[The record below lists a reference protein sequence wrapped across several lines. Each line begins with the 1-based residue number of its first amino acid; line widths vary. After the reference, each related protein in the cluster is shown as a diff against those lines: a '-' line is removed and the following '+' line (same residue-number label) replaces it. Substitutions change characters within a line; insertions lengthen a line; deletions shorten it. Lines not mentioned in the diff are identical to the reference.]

1 MEVCKD
7 AAFPVVTFTGFS
19 GMEPYTFTYTINGGA
34 DQFVISS
41 GNSVSVP
48 VPTGIAG
55 AFDYV
60 LINVQD
66 ASSTSCSQEVQNES
80 AVITVNPL
88 PEATISG
95 TTEVCKDAV
104 SPEITFTGSSGT
116 VPYTF
121 TYTINGESNKIISTS
136 GGSNSV
142 TVPVPTGLTGS
153 FTYELVSVQDASSTS
168 CVQAQ
173 FGSAVVTVNPLP
185 TATISGS
192 TEVCKDD
199 LSPDI
204 TFTGSSGTA
213 PYTFTYTINGG
224 SDQIIPTISGNSITV
239 PVPTETAGTF
249 TYELVNVQDGS
260 STSCSQEVQ
269 NESAVIIINPLP
281 EASISGTT
289 EVCNNATSPDITFT
303 GSSGLAP
310 YTFTYNINGG
320 SNQFIS
326 TTTGNSVTIQA
337 PTVAVGIFDY
347 NLTGVHDAR
356 VISCYQAQD
365 QTATVTVNP
374 LPATSAISG
383 NQTPACEGIGEIY
396 SVTLTSGSIYVW
408 TVPDGSVITSGGAG
422 PDNNSITVSF
432 GTNNGNVSVIETY
445 STGCAGTQI
454 NLPVSLQGCT
464 LDANFSASSTS
475 VCSGSSVTF
484 TDLSTGVSGSTTYS
498 WNFGTG
504 AAPPTAS
511 GVGPHIVTYTGS
523 GTRTVSLTY

>member
-1 MEVCKD
+1 
-7 AAFPVVTFTGFS
+7 
-19 GMEPYTFTYTINGGA
+19 
-34 DQFVISS
+34 
-41 GNSVSVP
+41 
-48 VPTGIAG
+48 
-55 AFDYV
+55 
-60 LINVQD
+60 
-66 ASSTSCSQEVQNES
+66 
-80 AVITVNPL
+80 
-88 PEATISG
+88 
-95 TTEVCKDAV
+95 
-104 SPEITFTGSSGT
+104 
-116 VPYTF
+116 
-121 TYTINGESNKIISTS
+121 
-136 GGSNSV
+136 
-142 TVPVPTGLTGS
+142 
-153 FTYELVSVQDASSTS
+153 
-168 CVQAQ
+168 
-173 FGSAVVTVNPLP
+173 
-185 TATISGS
+185 
-192 TEVCKDD
+192 
-199 LSPDI
+199 
-204 TFTGSSGTA
+204 
-213 PYTFTYTINGG
+213 
-224 SDQIIPTISGNSITV
+224 
-239 PVPTETAGTF
+239 
-249 TYELVNVQDGS
+249 
-260 STSCSQEVQ
+260 
-269 NESAVIIINPLP
+269 
-281 EASISGTT
+281 
-289 EVCNNATSPDITFT
+289 
-303 GSSGLAP
+303 
-310 YTFTYNINGG
+310 
-320 SNQFIS
+320 
-326 TTTGNSVTIQA
+326 TTGNSVTIQA

-523 GTRTVSLTY
+523 GTRTVSLTITEGASDTETKSDYITVNPLPTATIDGTIAVCEDAVSPLITFTGASGTPPYTFTYSIDGGGDQTIASVGDNVTLPVPTGNAGTFVYDLLSVRDASSTACEQVQSGQAVITVNPLPTATISGTTTVCKDELSPIITFTGSSGLAPYTFTYTVDGGSNQTVTTTVGSSVTVTVPTGIPGVFDYELISVEDDSPTGCTQLQPGNAIVTVNPLPTATISGTTTVCKNDPSPSITFTGSDGTAPYIFTYTINSGSPLTVPSLSGNSISVPVSTANAGTFTYA